1 MCTEGI
7 QSFLDVLIA
16 AVYLSDIVYATGA
29 VGSEGC
35 DEQGDTCTDV
45 RTRHAPCAQ
54 AFLMVMPDDNSAMR
68 VAKDYL
74 CTHVYQ
80 FINEEQ
86 TALEHLLMD
95 EH

>member
-16 AVYLSDIVYATGA
+16 AVYLSDIVDATGA
-29 VGSEGC
+29 VGSEGR

-45 RTRHAPCAQ
+45 RTRHASCTQP
-54 AFLMVMPDDNSAMR
+54 FLMVVTNDNGAMR
-68 VAKDYL
+68 VAEDYL

-80 FINEEQ
+80 FVNEEQ